1 MRPSTSH
8 RYLERIERVVDALL
22 SAPADAH
29 SVESLA
35 AVANMSAYHFHRV
48 FRAVMGET
56 VNATMRR
63 VRLSLAADRLAHC
76 AESVGRIAESAGYES
91 PQAFSRAFRGFTRTA
106 PAEYRRRYLTAGR
119 AVRQRLAVGTAF
131 DGTIIWGQAFGL
143 ANRKETITDIVF
155 YFSHLFYCTLSIFKI
170 NV

>member
-1 MRPSTSH
+1 MRPSTND

-48 FRAVMGET
+48 FRTVMGET

-63 VRLSLAADRLAHC
+63 VRLSLDDAARPLL
-76 AESVGRIAESAGYES
+76 E
-91 PQAFSRAFRGFTRTA
+91 
-106 PAEYRRRYLTAGR
+106 RYVDDALPR
-119 AVRQRLAVGTAF
+119 VD
-131 DGTIIWGQAFGL
+131 DGP
-143 ANRKETITDIVF
+143 ITDLLLPVRPRTIR
-155 YFSHLFYCTLSIFKI
+155 
-170 NV
+170 